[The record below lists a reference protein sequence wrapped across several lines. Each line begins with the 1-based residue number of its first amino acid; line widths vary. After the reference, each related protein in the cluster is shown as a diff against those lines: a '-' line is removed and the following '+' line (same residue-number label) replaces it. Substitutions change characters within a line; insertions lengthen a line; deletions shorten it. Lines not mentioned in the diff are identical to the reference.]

1 MHRFTRLLIICL
13 LVFVCGTT
21 FAQTETLELGGE
33 AIVSADKD
41 QPVSALQ
48 DVIELLNSH
57 SLGSF
62 KLRVVETPGVNVTI
76 TTRSNVESYAE
87 LKLLLQKAGVD
98 SVEVRP
104 APMQWID
111 FSSDQLETMQET
123 TGAIVLVRADWCA
136 ACQSVEGQAFSDTR
150 LLSLVHE
157 SGVPFMR
164 ADFTDSNDAEN
175 EAAQLAKRVG
185 VKSVPAFV
193 IYRPNAAE
201 GEKPLVIDDALDSAA
216 ISKLLTDH
224 FPPKTEEENEAAP
237 DLNAR

>member
-21 FAQTETLELGGE
+21 FAQTETLKLGGE

-111 FSSDQLETMQET
+111 FSFDQLETMQET

-136 ACQSVEGQAFSDTR
+136 ACQSVEGQAFSDTK

-164 ADFTDSNDAEN
+164 GDFTDSNDAEN

-201 GEKPLVIDDALDSAA
+201 GEKPLVIEALDSAA

>member
-1 MHRFTRLLIICL
+1 MHRFTRLLILCL

-21 FAQTETLELGGE
+21 FAQTETLKLGGE

-111 FSSDQLETMQET
+111 FSSDQLETMQEQRARSFWL
-123 TGAIVLVRADWCA
+123 GLIGVRHVSQWRGKRFPIPSCLA
-136 ACQSVEGQAFSDTR
+136 
-150 LLSLVHE
+150 L
-157 SGVPFMR
+157 FM
-164 ADFTDSNDAEN
+164 N
-175 EAAQLAKRVG
+175 QG
-185 VKSVPAFV
+185 C
-193 IYRPNAAE
+193 
-201 GEKPLVIDDALDSAA
+201 PL
-216 ISKLLTDH
+216 
-224 FPPKTEEENEAAP
+224 
-237 DLNAR
+237 

>member
-33 AIVSADKD
+33 VIVSADKD

-62 KLRVVETPGVNVTI
+62 KLRAVETPGVNVTI

-136 ACQSVEGQAFSDTR
+136 ACQSVEGQAFSDTK

-201 GEKPLVIDDALDSAA
+201 GEKPLVIEALDSAA